1 MKKIMFN
8 EPYGLQQAT
17 FDGSKTMTRRI
28 VPDVILNYVPI
39 YQQQYYE
46 ATLSTISVED
56 AIMNM
61 VGPEKMFQRY
71 VYQVGEIVAIA
82 QRYEQI
88 SGDRPPVMLLGEL
101 IDKEK
106 GIYSVINSKETEGW
120 SNKMFVKA
128 EHMPH
133 HIKIKSRRLEH
144 LQDISDEDCLK
155 EGITYVNVGIN
166 HFGVRDLVKGVAYYF
181 YTPYQAYKYLI
192 GRLNKRGFFETN
204 PLVFVYEYERID

>member
-46 ATLSTISVED
+46 QTLSTISVED
-56 AIMNM
+56 AIINM

-71 VYQVGEIVAIA
+71 VYQVGEVVAIA
-82 QRYEQI
+82 QRYSQI
-88 SGDRPPVMLLGEL
+88 ISAITPRFAPHAKDWMRS
-101 IDKEK
+101 EK
-106 GIYSVINSKETEGW
+106 GW

-133 HIKIKSRRLEH
+133 HIKIKSRRLEY
-144 LQDISDEDCLK
+144 LQSISDEDCLR
-155 EGITYVNVGIN
+155 E
-166 HFGVRDLVKGVAYYF
+166 GVRREHWGGEDH
-181 YTPYQAYKYLI
+181 YTVGDYLLWDRI
-192 GRLNKRGFFETN
+192 MRQRGFSTPRKAFEVLIRNISGDKAWYRN